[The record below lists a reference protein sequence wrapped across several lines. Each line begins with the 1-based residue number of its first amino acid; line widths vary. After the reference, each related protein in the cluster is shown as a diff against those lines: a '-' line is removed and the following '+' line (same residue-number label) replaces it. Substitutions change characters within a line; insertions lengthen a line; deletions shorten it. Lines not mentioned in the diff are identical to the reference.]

1 MVPFPIAFAL
11 KETPVKLLIEQL
23 DRLADEKGYIRFNV
37 RYERRR
43 AVIFVNIEVQSI
55 LAALSRD
62 TKGLLG
68 SLNHLTQPVAFS
80 FDNTYSSNEVIL
92 IGFGIRAHLNEM
104 HYVTKR
110 RTLLL

>member
-1 MVPFPIAFAL
+1 MVTFSITLAL
-11 KETPVKLLIEQL
+11 KGTPVKLLIEQL
-23 DRLADEKGYIRFNV
+23 DRLADEEGYIRFNV
-37 RYERRR
+37 RDERRR
-43 AVIFVNIEVQSI
+43 AVIFVKIEVQSI

-62 TKGLLG
+62 TNGLLG

-80 FDNTYSSNEVIL
+80 FDDTYSSNEVIL

-104 HYVTKR
+104 LHVTKR